1 MIDSAPSIDF
11 LVQLTG
17 DKYNPTG
24 IITPLTEAAF
34 EQVHDTGIEYVSY
47 GITDSNG
54 YKLERRDLDGFVE
67 YVESQ
72 GLVIGMYHP
81 EHGVALLETA

>member
-1 MIDSAPSIDF
+1 MNAAPTIDF

-17 DKYNPTG
+17 DQFNPTG
-24 IITPLTEAAF
+24 IITPLTDAAF
-34 EQVHDTGIEYVSY
+34 EMIHETGLEFVAY

-54 YKLERRDLDGFVE
+54 LKLERRYLDEYVE

-72 GLVIGMYHP
+72 ELTIGMYHP
-81 EHGVALLETA
+81 EYGVALLETA

>member
-1 MIDSAPSIDF
+1 MNAAPTIDF

-17 DKYNPTG
+17 DQFNPTG

-34 EQVHDTGIEYVSY
+34 EMIHETGLEFVAY

-54 YKLERRDLDGFVE
+54 LKVERRYLDEYVE

-72 GLVIGMYHP
+72 ELTIGMYHP

>member
-1 MIDSAPSIDF
+1 MINAAPSIDF

-17 DKYNPTG
+17 DHLNPTG

-34 EQVHDTGIEYVSY
+34 EQVHDTGIEFVAY

-54 YKLERRDLDGFVE
+54 LKLERRDLDGFVE

-81 EHGVALLETA
+81 EYGVALLETA